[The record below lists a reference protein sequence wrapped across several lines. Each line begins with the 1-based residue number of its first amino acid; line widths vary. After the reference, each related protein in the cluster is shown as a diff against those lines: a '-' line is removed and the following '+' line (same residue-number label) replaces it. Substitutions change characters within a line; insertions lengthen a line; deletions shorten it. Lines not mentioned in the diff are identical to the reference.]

1 MTDELKAKIAPIRA
15 AVRDNLKAREDRV
28 KLRRRTHKA
37 SRPAAKPEGGEAAS
51 GSATPMEV
59 DGVEDEAEVRKRE
72 GDKVRELVRAAAGE
86 EAEAGTNW
94 SGLYELSGESFRG
107 RTVCRAGL
115 MRMCSDCHAQGAFG

>member
-1 MTDELKAKIAPIRA
+1 MTNELKAKVAPIRA

-37 SRPAAKPEGGEAAS
+37 SRPAVKTEGGETS

-59 DGVEDEAEVRKRE
+59 DGVEDEVEVRKRE
-72 GDKVRELVRAAAGE
+72 GEKVKELVRAAAGG

-94 SGLYELSGESFRG
+94 SGLYELSGE
-107 RTVCRAGL
+107 
-115 MRMCSDCHAQGAFG
+115 